1 MKKYD
6 VVVLTEDRYLNPAE
20 VTPYIQNVLTED
32 LLVQKAIEKRGLK
45 AYRTS
50 WSNPDFDWSSTKAVI
65 FRTTWDYFERFDEF
79 SIWLNQVSKLTQLIN
94 AKNQLLWNIDKHYLQ
109 DLSDKGINI
118 PKTFFIEKGSNATL
132 DQLQQETGWVDF
144 VLKPAIS
151 GAARH
156 TYKLDSTTL
165 SDHEP
170 VFQKLIANEAMLIQ
184 EFQHHI
190 ITDGEISI
198 MLMGG
203 QYTHAII
210 KKAKKGDFR
219 VQDDFGGSVESY
231 SPTKEEIA
239 FAERAFAVCDPLP
252 VYGRADIIR
261 DNNKQLAISEL
272 ELIEPELWFRFYEP
286 AADQLAG
293 VIAELL

>member
-118 PKTFFIEKGSNATL
+118 PKTFFIEKGSSATL